1 VAERAVWAGAVD
13 GVLDRMRTMPGALL
27 PILHG
32 IQEQLGYVPPDSVP
46 RIAEVLNLSRA
57 EVHGVITFYHDFR
70 SEPPGRHVVHVCRA
84 ESCQA
89 LGAEALLA
97 GACERLGV
105 EVHGTSEDGAVTIE
119 PIYCLGNCA
128 LSPAVMV
135 DRHVYGRMSAERLA
149 TILDALQGAA
159 PKAGAAR

>member
-1 VAERAVWAGAVD
+1 MADRAAWAGAVD
-13 GVLDRMRTMPGALL
+13 KVLERMRSMPGALL

-32 IQEQLGYVPPDSVP
+32 IQEQLGYVPPDAVP

-105 EVHGTSEDGAVTIE
+105 EVHGTSADGAVTIE

-135 DRHVYGRMSAERLA
+135 DRHVYGRMSAERLD
-149 TILDALQGAA
+149 TILEAL
-159 PKAGAAR
+159 R

>member
-1 VAERAVWAGAVD
+1 
-13 GVLDRMRTMPGALL
+13 MPGALL

-32 IQEQLGYVPPDSVP
+32 IQEQVGYVPPDAVP

-89 LGAEALLA
+89 LGAESLLA
-97 GACERLGV
+97 GACARLGV
-105 EVHGTSEDGAVTIE
+105 EVHGTSADGAVTIE

-135 DRHVYGRMSAERLA
+135 DRHVYGRMSAERLD
-149 TILDALQGAA
+149 TILEAL
-159 PKAGAAR
+159 R

>member
-1 VAERAVWAGAVD
+1 MADRAAWAGAVD
-13 GVLDRMRTMPGALL
+13 EVLERMRSMPGALL

-32 IQEQLGYVPPDSVP
+32 IQEQLGYVPPDAVP

-105 EVHGTSEDGAVTIE
+105 EVHGTSADGAVTIE

-135 DRHVYGRMSAERLA
+135 DRHVYGRMSAERLD
-149 TILDALQGAA
+149 TILEAL
-159 PKAGAAR
+159 R

>member
-1 VAERAVWAGAVD
+1 MADRAAWAGAVD
-13 GVLDRMRTMPGALL
+13 EVLERMRSMPGALL

-32 IQEQLGYVPPDSVP
+32 IQEQLGCVPPDAVP

-105 EVHGTSEDGAVTIE
+105 EVHGTSADGAVTIE

-135 DRHVYGRMSAERLA
+135 DRHVYGRMSAERLD
-149 TILDALQGAA
+149 TILEAL
-159 PKAGAAR
+159 R